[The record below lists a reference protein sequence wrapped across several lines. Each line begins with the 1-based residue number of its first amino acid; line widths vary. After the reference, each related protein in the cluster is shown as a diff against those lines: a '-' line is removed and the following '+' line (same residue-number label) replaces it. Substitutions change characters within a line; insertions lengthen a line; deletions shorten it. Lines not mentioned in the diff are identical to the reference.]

1 MEKEFLRICKENNV
15 VGATCIV
22 TKNNEIKEVVNYGYS
37 NCEKGIEVSENVVF
51 RIASV
56 SKLLV
61 ATCIMQLV
69 EKGKLDLDE
78 DVSKYLG
85 FKLRNPKYPDK
96 VIDLKM
102 IMTQTSSISDGQEA
116 GINSDKDTGYNSLNG
131 NAIDVDIEDMLVPG
145 GKYFVPETF
154 NDYEPGT
161 HFEYSNFGCGILAC
175 ILERVEKKYF
185 FDYFKENV
193 ADRLGIKA
201 SFQACDMDVDNIACT
216 YSSLGK
222 LYRSNEKFFEYSVRR
237 RELGNN
243 FVGAAGGLFISL
255 ADLNKIMNCYLN
267 DGLNLLKKETMD
279 RMLQLTWYGEKDGDY
294 TAKGLQFQVLDWFE
308 HRRLYGHFGC
318 AYNVRSFLLFNP
330 IQKLG
335 MVCYINGADYKV
347 LDCGITNVQE
357 AMIRAI
363 VDEYWD
369 DSIKYDLT
377 FDFNGKVADLNGRKI
392 QMQYDKD
399 FKSGRH
405 LDMKTLLDIFTIS
418 TWQGKAKLDSLLKG
432 KTFLDAINL
441 DWMDH
446 IYNLEVTEKYKD
458 EKFEMKNKK
467 ETFHFEYVKKKN
479 LV

>member
-1 MEKEFLRICKENNV
+1 MEKEFIKICQENNV
-15 VGATCIV
+15 VGATCLV
-22 TKNNEIKEVVNYGYS
+22 TKNNEIKEIVNYGYS
-37 NCEKGIEVSENVVF
+37 NFEKGIEVNENTVF

-96 VIDLKM
+96 IIDLKM

-116 GINSDKDTGYNSLNG
+116 GVNSDKDTGYNSLNG
-131 NAIDVDIEDMLVPG
+131 TKEDVCIEDMLIPG

-154 NDYEPGT
+154 SDYEPGT

-185 FDYFKENV
+185 FEYFKENV

-201 SFQACDMDVDNIACT
+201 SFQACDMDKDNIACT
-216 YSSLGK
+216 YYGLGK
-222 LYRSNEKFFEYSVRR
+222 LYRTNERFFELSVRT

-243 FVGAAGGLFISL
+243 FVGPAGGCFISL
-255 ADLNKIMNCYLN
+255 SDLNKVMNCYMN

-294 TAKGLQFQVLDWFE
+294 TAKGLQFQILDWFE

-335 MVCYINGADYKV
+335 MVCFINGADYKI

-357 AMIRAI
+357 AMIRSI
-363 VDEYWD
+363 LDEYWD
-369 DSIKYDLT
+369 DSIKMNLS
-377 FDFNGKVADLNGRKI
+377 FEAGSNEAFLNGRKI
-392 QMQYDKD
+392 QIEYKKGKTSSRY
-399 FKSGRH
+399 F
-405 LDMKTLLDIFTIS
+405 DMKTLLDAFTIS
-418 TWQGKAKLDSLLKG
+418 TWPGKAKLDALLDG
-432 KTFLDAINL
+432 KTLLDAIDL
-441 DWMDH
+441 DCMDH
-446 IYNLEVTEKYKD
+446 LYKLTTEEDYADDKY
-458 EKFEMKNKK
+458 EKKTLKQK
-467 ETFHFEYVKKKN
+467 YCFEYVKKKN
-479 LV
+479 